1 MWKCENFLSAEILSP
16 FRPITRCYFIT
27 TQLKKFRPSVSFSF
41 SLSTLDLDLEGKVL
55 WTGFVWKK
63 NNLKSNLNPSPPHSI
78 TNPHNK
84 HYRGPDPQH
93 SAAMNA
99 DEVVADVKSTIT
111 EKKRKRLSGSN
122 ARRSVKRPEEILR
135 DVRGLK
141 LRQRVSLVLGDEILR
156 EELEDSI
163 KNSTVNGVKKID
175 TIRAYQDIL
184 LPALQPNLINIGG
197 GGGGGG
203 GGGR

>member
-1 MWKCENFLSAEILSP
+1 
-16 FRPITRCYFIT
+16 
-27 TQLKKFRPSVSFSF
+27 
-41 SLSTLDLDLEGKVL
+41 
-55 WTGFVWKK
+55 
-63 NNLKSNLNPSPPHSI
+63 
-78 TNPHNK
+78 
-84 HYRGPDPQH
+84 
-93 SAAMNA
+93 MNA